1 MERKSFRLREY
12 PAIAELAQMYVE
24 INGMDYKDAIKK
36 AKELIGSERVGAR
49 IDSDNNLS
57 NRNNDSIPENLVNEN

>member
-36 AKELIGSERVGAR
+36 AKELIGSERVGAH
-49 IDSDNNLS
+49 IDSDSTNSKVNNA
-57 NRNNDSIPENLVNEN
+57 SITENKEIRK